1 MAIKYDDSSIS
12 QLKGAERVRL
22 RPEALLGSKGIDG
35 ARHTIYEIVG
45 NASDEKLAGYGDSL
59 DISLYEDGSVS
70 VRDYGRG
77 VPLGWN

>member
-45 NASDEKLAGYGDSL
+45 NASDEKTFAADRLCSRRL
-59 DISLYEDGSVS
+59 FSRRHEKTVS
-70 VRDYGRG
+70 HGHR
-77 VPLGWN
+77 